1 MPTSRRRP
9 LWLDVRRSWPLYLLL
24 MPAFLMMFLFT
35 YYPAL
40 QALYESFF
48 NWWPGSYNE
57 FVGFRNY
64 ERLFRWEVFWWS
76 WGNWAK
82 FAVFHFTAPFL
93 MPFVMAECIFNLRN
107 RSMQAFWRMAVIV
120 PSLIP
125 GIVTFVLWRWMYQL
139 DGGFN
144 VILEMVGLGH
154 LVAPWLGQPDTA
166 LYAMMFVGFP
176 WAIGASV
183 LIVLA
188 GLENISS
195 DVMDA
200 STIDGCGRFRRI
212 FAIDLPNITGVIRL
226 FLVFGI
232 IGIFQE
238 FSRFL
243 AMTGGG
249 PYFATSVPALLMFF
263 KAGFRGVRSE
273 SATGATSHGESAA
286 IATILFILILIFSLL
301 THRFLRG
308 DTEAK
313 GAKN

>member
-1 MPTSRRRP
+1 MSQAAIAIPTARRRP
-9 LWLDVRRSWPLYLLL
+9 RWVDVRRNWAIYLLL
-24 MPAFLMMFLFT
+24 APAFLMMFLFT
-35 YYPAL
+35 YYPAI

-48 NWWPGSYNE
+48 HWWPGAYND

-82 FAVFHFTAPFL
+82 FAIFHFTAPFL

-212 FAIDLPNITGVIRL
+212 FAIDLPNITG
-226 FLVFGI
+226 
-232 IGIFQE
+232 
-238 FSRFL
+238 
-243 AMTGGG
+243 
-249 PYFATSVPALLMFF
+249 PYFSTSVPALLMFF

-273 SATGATSHGESAA
+273 AATGANSHGEAAA
-286 IATILFILILIFSLL
+286 IATILFLLILVFSLA

-308 DTEAK
+308 DTEAE